1 MAVFGTVV
9 ECRAEFASG
18 GHSLGDFR
26 RRKRSASATVAGSMG
41 DERTRPMF
49 GAQGAVLLQ
58 AMGRF

>member
-9 ECRAEFASG
+9 ECRAEFTFG
-18 GHSLGDFR
+18 RYSLGDFR
-26 RRKRSASATVAGSMG
+26 RRKRSASATVAGRMG

-49 GAQGAVLLQ
+49 GAESTVLLQ